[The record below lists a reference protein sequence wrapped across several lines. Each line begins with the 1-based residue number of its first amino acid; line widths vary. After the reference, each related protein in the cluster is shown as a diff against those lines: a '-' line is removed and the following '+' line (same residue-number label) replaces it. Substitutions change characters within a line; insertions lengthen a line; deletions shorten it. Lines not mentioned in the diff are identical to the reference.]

1 MSTKEERKQE
11 RVYRMAKSKYHK
23 EGEKLRKIKEK

>member
-11 RVYRMAKSKYHK
+11 RAYRMAKQKYHR
-23 EGEKLRKIKEK
+23 EGEKLRRIKER